1 VPPPRRL
8 ARSLARR
15 ILVAG
20 GPLAIRDLAII
31 VALTL
36 VSGLLAGA
44 EIAVVAFRRGRL
56 ADGRARDSR
65 LRAVR
70 ALRSNPDRFFATVQ
84 IGITVIGA
92 AAAAFGGAS
101 FSHRLAPLLQRAGL
115 GPEAS
120 DAVALAIVVAALS
133 FLSLVLGELVPKSLA
148 LKHSERYALVIA
160 RPLLALG
167 WLVRPLVRLVAGA
180 SNLIL
185 RLFGDHTT
193 FSEAR
198 LTADELRSMVE
209 EARAAGSVDP
219 EVGELAS
226 RAIEISDLTV
236 ADIMVPRHEIV
247 SVARDATLA
256 ELKRIAL
263 EEGRSR
269 MPVYDGTPD
278 NVVGYLVAKDLLR
291 LDWNGETVVLA
302 DLVRPAHFVPETMR
316 AIDLLDELRQR
327 RLQLAIVV
335 DEQGA
340 LAGLVTVEDVV
351 EEVVGEIVSEREE
364 PKRLVHREPD
374 GALLVPGSAS
384 VRSLNREAGLHL
396 PEGDTYSTI
405 AGLCLALEGAIP
417 PRGRR
422 FDLDDGTTLEVA
434 DASPRR
440 VRSVRIR
447 KSVVVDSAM
456 Q

>member
-1 VPPPRRL
+1 M
-8 ARSLARR
+8 
-15 ILVAG
+15 
-20 GPLAIRDLAII
+20 
-31 VALTL
+31 
-36 VSGLLAGA
+36 SGLLAGA
-44 EIAVVAFRRGRL
+44 EIAVVAFRRARL
-56 ADGRARDSR
+56 ADGRRADRR

-70 ALRSNPDRFFATVQ
+70 ALRGDPDRFIATVQ

-101 FSHRLAPLLQRAGL
+101 FSHRVAPLLHRAGL
-115 GPEAS
+115 GDEAS

-133 FLSLVLGELVPKSLA
+133 FLSLVIGELVPKSLA
-148 LKHSERYALVIA
+148 LKHSERYALAVA
-160 RPLLALG
+160 RPLVALG
-167 WLVRPLVRLVAGA
+167 WLVRPLVRVVSGA

-198 LTADELRSMVE
+198 LTADELRTMVD
-209 EARAAGSVDP
+209 EARAAGSVPP
-219 EVGELAS
+219 EVGEMAS

-247 SVARDATLA
+247 SLPRDAPLD
-256 ELKRIAL
+256 ELKRVTL
-263 EEGRSR
+263 EEGHSR
-269 MPVYDGTPD
+269 MPIYDGAPD

-291 LDWNGETVVLA
+291 LDWNSEVVVLA

-316 AIDLLDELRQR
+316 AIDLLDELRER
-327 RLQLAIVV
+327 RLQLALVV

-340 LAGLVTVEDVV
+340 LAGLITVEDVV

-364 PKRLVHREPD
+364 PTRLVHPEPD

-384 VRSLNREAGLHL
+384 VRSLNREAALRL
-396 PEGDTYSTI
+396 PEGDTYSTV

-422 FDLDDGTTLEVA
+422 FALDDGTTLEVA

-447 KSVVVDSAM
+447 KSVVVDTAM
-456 Q
+456 

>member
-1 VPPPRRL
+1 MPDVSASCP
-8 ARSLARR
+8 ARR
-15 ILVAG
+15 PPHLRRSEDLV
-20 GPLAIRDLAII
+20 AIRDLAII

-36 VSGLLAGA
+36 VSGLFAGA
-44 EIAVVAFRRGRL
+44 EIAVVAFRRSRL
-56 ADGRARDSR
+56 VGRADARS
-65 LRAVR
+65 RAVHT
-70 ALRSNPDRFFATVQ
+70 LRTDPDRFFATVQ

-92 AAAAFGGAS
+92 FAAAFGGA
-101 FSHRLAPLLQRAGL
+101 RLARHLTPLLGRAGL
-115 GPEAS
+115 GEGTAEGFS
-120 DAVALAIVVAALS
+120 LAIVVAALS

-148 LKHSERYALVIA
+148 LKYSERYARLVA

-167 WLVRPLVRLVAGA
+167 WLARPLVRVVSGT

-198 LTADELRSMVE
+198 LTADELRSMVD

-219 EVGELAS
+219 DVGKMAA
-226 RAIEISDLTV
+226 RAIEISDVTV
-236 ADIMVPRHEIV
+236 ADIMVPRHQIV
-247 SVARDATLA
+247 SLPRDASVA
-256 ELKRIAL
+256 EMKRVVL
-263 EEGRSR
+263 EEGHSR
-269 MPVYDGTPD
+269 MPIYDGAPD

-291 LDWNGETVVLA
+291 LEWDGDVVVLN
-302 DLVRPAHFVPETMR
+302 DLVRPPHFVPETMR
-316 AIDLLDELRQR
+316 AIDLLDELRER

-364 PKRLVHREPD
+364 PTRLVSPEPD

-384 VRSLNREAGLHL
+384 VRSLNREADLNL
-396 PEGDTYSTI
+396 PEGESYSTI
-405 AGLCLALEGAIP
+405 AGLCLQLEGAIP

-422 FDLDDGTTLEVA
+422 FSLDDGTSLEVA
-434 DASPRR
+434 DVSPRR

-447 KSVVVDSAM
+447 KSVVVDTAM
-456 Q
+456 